1 MNFKAGLFSAMGVP
15 VSGAVDLTMRV
26 QRDADYW
33 FLDWNDGIFYAPAH
47 VFVTIDRA
55 MAEPDAV
62 HAPGWYMYNVPDA
75 TLATWNPGLY
85 TIYMN
90 NAGALA
96 PPPWHDITEIRL
108 PDALGV
114 AMVSNQ
120 GLAQSGGLSTIQLVA
135 TASVSNN
142 YYTGQIVFIKS
153 GLGAGQARIITNYV
167 GIGTTATVYPNWVTN
182 PDNTSIYVILPLGS
196 IMVNAVDP
204 VLQAAVLGL
213 IGASVLDA
221 DLQLHLGA
229 GVGFRNIGN
238 ILGALAQ
245 SEFEQRTNVFSA
257 GAVVAQGITAPG
269 WIQYQQ
275 VDLSYTKNWAAP
287 DRTYY
292 LLYHYNAQ
300 RQNDIVKASLLPV
313 W

>member
-1 MNFKAGLFSAMGVP
+1 M
-15 VSGAVDLTMRV
+15 AV
-26 QRDADYW
+26 
-33 FLDWNDGIFYAPAH
+33 
-47 VFVTIDRA
+47 
-55 MAEPDAV
+55 PDAV
-62 HAPGWYMYNVPDA
+62 HAPGWYMYDVPNA

-108 PDALGV
+108 PDALGI

-120 GLAQSGGLSTIQLVA
+120 GLAQAGGLSIIQLA
-135 TASVSNN
+135 TTASVSNN

-182 PDNTSIYVILPLGS
+182 PDNTSVYVILPLGS
-196 IMVNAVDP
+196 IMVEAVDP
-204 VLQAAVLGL
+204 VLQATLLGL
-213 IGASVLDA
+213 IGSSVLDA

-238 ILGALAQ
+238 LLGQLAQ
-245 SEFEQRTNVFSA
+245 SEFENASNVFA
-257 GAVVAQGITAPG
+257 VGAVPAQNITLQMAARG
-269 WIQYQQ
+269 CIQYQKI
-275 VDLSYTKNWAAP
+275 DMSYTKNFAAP

-292 LLYHYNAQ
+292 LLWHYDGQQ
-300 RQNDIVKASLLPV
+300 RVDQRKPSDLPV